1 MQWSSPAA
9 VDVLP
14 VATARSWRL
23 SWTIFIAFAVA
34 TLILGVGRFEYDAS
48 AYWSGAKAVA
58 GTAPPISEGF
68 WDFRGI
74 LSSIVYVPAAVLAG
88 ILGPTFDGF
97 SVLLQNSLFFAWFA
111 AFLLPK
117 CIEFWRPVSTRT
129 VALGAFLT
137 WVVMSG
143 FAPYPLVD
151 AYPAIAAIAIVV
163 LFRLESR
170 AALAAAGVLGG
181 ISVNIR
187 PAYIVGIV
195 GLAAVALVLRR
206 WVGILFA
213 LGVLIGLIPQLILNV
228 VSFGTWTLWPTASS
242 SLVALQTGFAAYIVR
257 YDTFLGAAAPQQF
270 YCSPDMAR
278 QLETPLPGT
287 AGELAAAFITHM
299 PSSIV
304 FALQKI
310 GAALHWPYTTPYTV
324 PSAGLDGLF
333 ATSIT
338 AITVLGIASLIYS
351 AIRTRGLGSTGIR
364 AHWAALA
371 TIVIGVTI
379 MIVASA
385 TESRFALPLVLVGI
399 IGCANL
405 ADLDP
410 REAWGRHRW
419 WIIFSVLAVFAVGLI
434 GFTGLQ
440 NPAPAGV
447 VDQGI
452 CASLQAPHPG

>member
-1 MQWSSPAA
+1 MDIVPAA
-9 VDVLP
+9 
-14 VATARSWRL
+14 AEGRWRL
-23 SWTIFIAFAVA
+23 SWSIFIAFAVA
-34 TLILGVGRFEYDAS
+34 TLVLGVGRFEYDAA
-48 AYWSGAKAVA
+48 AYWSGAQAVA
-58 GTAPPISEGF
+58 GTAPPVAEGF

-74 LSSIVYVPAAVLAG
+74 LSSIVYVPAALVAG
-88 ILGPTFDGF
+88 ILGPTFEGF

-137 WVVMSG
+137 WVVLSG
-143 FAPYPLVD
+143 FAPYALVD

-170 AALAAAGVLGG
+170 AALFAAGVLGG
-181 ISVNIR
+181 MSVNIR

-213 LGVLIGLIPQLILNV
+213 LGVFVGLMPQLILNV
-228 VSFGTWTLWPTASS
+228 VRIGSWTLWPTASS
-242 SLVALQTGFAAYIVR
+242 SLVSLQAGFAAYIVR
-257 YDTFLGAAAPQQF
+257 YDTFLGAANPRQF
-270 YCSPDMAR
+270 YCSPDMAS
-278 QLETPLPGT
+278 QLVTPLPAT
-287 AGELAAAFITHM
+287 AGELAATFGTHM

-324 PSAGLDGLF
+324 PSAGLDGFF

-338 AITVLGIASLIYS
+338 AITVLGIAYLIYS
-351 AIRTRGLGSTGIR
+351 AIHTRGHVGSIGAR

-371 TIVIGVTI
+371 TMVIGGVI
-379 MIVASA
+379 MLVASA
-385 TESRFALPLVLVGI
+385 TESRFALPLVLIGVVGS
-399 IGCANL
+399 ANF
-405 ADLDP
+405 ADLHL
-410 REAWGRHRW
+410 REAWGRRPLW
-419 WIIFSVLAVFAVGLI
+419 VVFSVLAVFAVGFV
-434 GFTGLQ
+434 GVTGLQ
-440 NPAPAGV
+440 NPAPPGA
-447 VDQGI
+447 VDQGV